1 MDKLDSSVVIQIG
14 LIVKD
19 VLKSAH
25 YYAEVFGIPEPEVV
39 PIASDAFTNT
49 NVRGKASTARGKAA
63 FFHLGTVEMELI
75 EPVGGPST
83 WNEFLQ
89 THGEGIHHLAIK
101 TAEMAGA
108 KTFLASKGMETV
120 QEGGWDGGQ
129 YAYVDCTKQLGLIL
143 ELLHF
148 DR

>member
-1 MDKLDSSVVIQIG
+1 MDKLNSSVVVQIG

-39 PIASDAFTNT
+39 PIASDAFANT

-101 TAEMAGA
+101 NPEMAGGKHSWHPKEWRPSRKA
-108 KTFLASKGMETV
+108 DGMAGNMHMWIA
-120 QEGGWDGGQ
+120 QSNWD
-129 YAYVDCTKQLGLIL
+129 
-143 ELLHF
+143 
-148 DR
+148 